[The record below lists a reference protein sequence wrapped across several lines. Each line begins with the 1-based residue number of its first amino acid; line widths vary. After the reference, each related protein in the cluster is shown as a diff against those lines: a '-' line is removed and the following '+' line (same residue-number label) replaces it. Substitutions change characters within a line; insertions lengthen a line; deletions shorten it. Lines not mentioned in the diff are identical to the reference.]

1 MDSFF
6 ETHTD
11 PSVAL
16 SDGPNMLKIDD
27 LYKTVSDI
35 FAIKEALGYN

>member
-1 MDSFF
+1 MDSSLK
-6 ETHTD
+6 HMID

-16 SDGPNMLKIDD
+16 SDGPNMLKIED